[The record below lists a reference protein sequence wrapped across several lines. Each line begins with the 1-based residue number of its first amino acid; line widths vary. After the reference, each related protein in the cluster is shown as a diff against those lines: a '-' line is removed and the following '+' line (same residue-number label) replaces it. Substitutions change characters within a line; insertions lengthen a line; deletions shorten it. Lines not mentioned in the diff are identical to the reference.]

1 MQHSPENSARVHLRL
16 IHGGADTADADS
28 AAPARPA
35 EEKPR
40 AHEPGAAREPGAA
53 LLTLHDASEGAET
66 REAQR
71 GAGESAETREA
82 QRGAGASEGAE
93 AREAQRGARAAEEK
107 PSAARGRGA
116 SVRRRRRVRRGV
128 LAGRGLVR
136 LGAGAVRRGMG
147 VMRRGVLRLAPAGGE
162 PASWV
167 GRDFGE
173 PRAQRA
179 PRQRRWPGVLAG
191 LVIAGL
197 LLAGLRMAIV
207 RERYLLGEAI
217 QVETA
222 LRQRERAASVAVR
235 ELRDP
240 RRLRR
245 LALEA
250 GFARPERAIELDPPA
265 AENPAVGPRAGD
277 GSPNLNGS
285 ARPGSADDTT
295 GLGRRVEWLG
305 R

>member
-1 MQHSPENSARVHLRL
+1 MQRNSENSARVHLRL
-16 IHGGADTADADS
+16 IHGGAGTASADS

-40 AHEPGAAREPGAA
+40 ARESGAA
-53 LLTLHDASEGAET
+53 LLTLHGASEDTETRETQRGASEGTET

-71 GAGESAETREA
+71 GASEGTETRETQRAPA
-82 QRGAGASEGAE
+82 Q
-93 AREAQRGARAAEEK
+93 
-107 PSAARGRGA
+107 
-116 SVRRRRRVRRGV
+116 RRRRVRRGV

-147 VMRRGVLRLAPAGGE
+147 AMRRGVLRLAPAGGE

-265 AENPAVGPRAGD
+265 AENPGGGPRAGD
-277 GSPNLNGS
+277 GAPNLSGS
-285 ARPGSADDTT
+285 VSRGSADDTT

>member
-1 MQHSPENSARVHLRL
+1 MPRIPENSARAHLRL
-16 IHGGADTADADS
+16 IHGGADTAASGADS
-28 AAPARPA
+28 PAPLAHLADEAQSAEREPA
-35 EEKPR
+35 
-40 AHEPGAAREPGAA
+40 AAR
-53 LLTLHDASEGAET
+53 T
-66 REAQR
+66 AQR
-71 GAGESAETREA
+71 NESAERRKSGAA
-82 QRGAGASEGAE
+82 QRRKRGARVRRGALTARGMGAMRRGAGAM
-93 AREAQRGARAAEEK
+93 
-107 PSAARGRGA
+107 
-116 SVRRRRRVRRGV
+116 
-128 LAGRGLVR
+128 
-136 LGAGAVRRGMG
+136 RRGMG
-147 VMRRGVLRLAPAGGE
+147 AMRRGLLHLAPAGGE
-162 PASWV
+162 PASWI

-265 AENPAVGPRAGD
+265 AETLGNAGRAESGQRAEVRSGKRAAGAASD
-277 GSPNLNGS
+277 GGNPNLNRS
-285 ARPGSADDTT
+285 SSGSADDTT

>member
-16 IHGGADTADADS
+16 IHGGADNADS

-40 AHEPGAAREPGAA
+40 AHEPGAA
-53 LLTLHDASEGAET
+53 LLTLHDESA
-66 REAQR
+66 
-71 GAGESAETREA
+71 SAETREA

-93 AREAQRGARAAEEK
+93 AREAQRGARPAEEKPSAARGRGAGAAEEK

-162 PASWV
+162 PASWI

-265 AENPAVGPRAGD
+265 AENPGG
-277 GSPNLNGS
+277 GPNLDRS
-285 ARPGSADDTT
+285 ARRGSADDTT

>member
-1 MQHSPENSARVHLRL
+1 MPRSPENSARAHLRL
-16 IHGGADTADADS
+16 IHGGADAAPGDADS
-28 AAPARPA
+28 ATPRVRAADEA
-35 EEKPR
+35 EAQSAE
-40 AHEPGAAREPGAA
+40 REPGAA
-53 LLTLHDASEGAET
+53 HM
-66 REAQR
+66 AQR
-71 GAGESAETREA
+71 GESADAEARMARLGANESAESRKA
-82 QRGAGASEGAE
+82 QRGAGAE
-93 AREAQRGARAAEEK
+93 ARGSGAPARRRRGARAL
-107 PSAARGRGA
+107 RRGA
-116 SVRRRRRVRRGV
+116 
-128 LAGRGLVR
+128 LAGRGVR
-136 LGAGAVRRGMG
+136 AARRGAGAMRRGMG
-147 VMRRGVLRLAPAGGE
+147 AMRRGVLRLAPAGGE
-162 PASWV
+162 PTSWI

-217 QVETA
+217 QVETS

-245 LALEA
+245 LAVQA
-250 GFARPERAIELDPPA
+250 GFARPERAIELAPA
-265 AENPAVGPRAGD
+265 AKAGGPAAGGNRAAGNG
-277 GSPNLNGS
+277 GSPNQ
-285 ARPGSADDTT
+285 GSADDTT

>member
-1 MQHSPENSARVHLRL
+1 MPRSPENSARAHLRL
-16 IHGGADTADADS
+16 IHGGADTAPGGADS
-28 AAPARPA
+28 AAPRVHTANEA
-35 EEKPR
+35 EAQSA
-40 AHEPGAAREPGAA
+40 AHM
-53 LLTLHDASEGAET
+53 
-66 REAQR
+66 AQR
-71 GAGESAETREA
+71 GAN
-82 QRGAGASEGAE
+82 AE
-93 AREAQRGARAAEEK
+93 ARS
-107 PSAARGRGA
+107 SAPA
-116 SVRRRRRVRRGV
+116 RRRRGGRALRRGA
-128 LAGRGLVR
+128 LAGRGVSAAR
-136 LGAGAVRRGMG
+136 RSAEAMRRGMG
-147 VMRRGVLRLAPAGGE
+147 AMRRGMLRLAPAGGE
-162 PASWV
+162 PASWI

-217 QVETA
+217 QVETS

-245 LALEA
+245 LAMQT

-265 AENPAVGPRAGD
+265 TKTGGGHADGGSRGGNRAAGKV
-277 GSPNLNGS
+277 GSPNQGVANRGGS
-285 ARPGSADDTT
+285 GSADDTT

>member
-1 MQHSPENSARVHLRL
+1 MPRSPENSARAHLRL
-16 IHGGADTADADS
+16 IHGGADTAPGGADS
-28 AAPARPA
+28 AAPRVHTANEAERGESAGAEARMALRGASANESAGADASAGARSSAPA
-35 EEKPR
+35 RRRRGAR
-40 AHEPGAAREPGAA
+40 ALRRGARRGMGAAR
-53 LLTLHDASEGAET
+53 
-66 REAQR
+66 
-71 GAGESAETREA
+71 
-82 QRGAGASEGAE
+82 RGAGAM
-93 AREAQRGARAAEEK
+93 
-107 PSAARGRGA
+107 
-116 SVRRRRRVRRGV
+116 
-128 LAGRGLVR
+128 
-136 LGAGAVRRGMG
+136 RRGMG
-147 VMRRGVLRLAPAGGE
+147 AMRRGVLRLAPAGGE
-162 PASWV
+162 PASWI

-217 QVETA
+217 QVETS

-245 LALEA
+245 LAVQA

-265 AENPAVGPRAGD
+265 AKPGDAGPAGANRTGPRAHNRAGGD
-277 GSPNLNGS
+277 GGSPNQG
-285 ARPGSADDTT
+285 GADDIT

>member
-40 AHEPGAAREPGAA
+40 AHEPGAA

-66 REAQR
+66 RETQR
-71 GAGESAETREA
+71 GASANAETREA
-82 QRGAGASEGAE
+82 QRGASANAE
-93 AREAQRGARAAEEK
+93 TREAQRGASPAEEK

-265 AENPAVGPRAGD
+265 AKNPGGGSHAD
-277 GSPNLNGS
+277 GGGPNLDRS
-285 ARPGSADDTT
+285 ARRGSADDTT

>member
-16 IHGGADTADADS
+16 IHGGADSADS

-40 AHEPGAAREPGAA
+40 THEPGAA
-53 LLTLHDASEGAET
+53 LLTLHDESESAETREAQRGASANAET

-82 QRGAGASEGAE
+82 QRGAGA
-93 AREAQRGARAAEEK
+93 AEEK
-107 PSAARGRGA
+107 PSEARGRGA

-265 AENPAVGPRAGD
+265 AENPG